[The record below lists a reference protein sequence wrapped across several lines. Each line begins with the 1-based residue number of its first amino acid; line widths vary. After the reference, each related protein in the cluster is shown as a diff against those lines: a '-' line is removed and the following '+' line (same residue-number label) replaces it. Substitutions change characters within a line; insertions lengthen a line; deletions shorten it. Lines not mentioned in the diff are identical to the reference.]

1 MTRKLLLLPILLT
14 LAACGLEPAAQT
26 PQPAAAP
33 ATGAGVGLD
42 TLTRHVV
49 ALGEGWRLD
58 SDPQAGLTLD
68 LANSGELISAD
79 YAAPTRTNEGAT
91 RIASGRL
98 SLTLEAR
105 ACTHAGAAFPMTAS
119 VLVQGQAA
127 RTGCAYMRWDE
138 RLTELLPAIDACLS
152 LAPAGAVVS
161 YATQESADRVLVR
174 LRSGETASDCRAPR
188 AVSGGPAVTIA
199 RDAALAS
206 PGEGDPL
213 FVRARGGAT
222 QPGGEC
228 YEAPAVRGPDGAV
241 LGWLAADEAC

>member
-1 MTRKLLLLPILLT
+1 MTRKLLLFPALLA
-14 LAACGLEPAAQT
+14 LAACGLEPASQA
-26 PQPAAAP
+26 PQSAAAP
-33 ATGAGVGLD
+33 SVAGVGLD

-49 ALGEGWRLD
+49 AIGEGWRLD

-91 RIASGRL
+91 RITSGRL
-98 SLTLEAR
+98 ALTLDAR
-105 ACTHAGAAFPMTAS
+105 ACTHGGASYPMTAS
-119 VLVQGQAA
+119 VVVEGQAA

-138 RLTELLPAIDACLS
+138 RLTELLPAVDACLS
-152 LAPAGAVVS
+152 LAPAGSIVT
-161 YATQESADRVLVR
+161 YAAQEAQDRVLVR
-174 LRSGETASDCRAPR
+174 IRSGETASDCRAPR
-188 AVSGGPAVTIA
+188 AVSSGPAVTIA
-199 RDAALAS
+199 RDAALVA

-213 FVRARGGAT
+213 FVRARDGVT